1 MKGECGERVRKKGP
15 VILGRFW
22 IHWCE
27 KCNVPL
33 ISDKCDIHGKKGVFK
48 ITLTPPGDVR
58 FAFKRDIELI
68 VEVFKKHYGV
78 DISKILEGKV
88 VLLNKIPSEDDAYE
102 IIFDGFIFGNII
114 FDPIKLEWRPS
125 LKIEGAKLLW
135 EKFGKK
141 LKKWVIIDKGAVEPV
156 KKGANV
162 LPVGILE
169 AEESIKRNEEVI
181 VVSEDGEVVGVG
193 IAKKDY
199 AGLVSKER
207 GTGIKM
213 KRKAWG
219 SGKRVKDRKASI
231 EDVIRANR
239 TALEEKVEEAKE
251 FMRKTQEKYNLPI
264 AVAYSGGKDSLAV
277 LGLALETFE
286 RFTVFFN
293 NTGIEFPE
301 TLENVEEIRRELEP
315 KGINFV
321 IADAKDAFWRAINV
335 FSPPGMDYRW
345 CCKVTKLGPITL
357 AIDRHFPQ
365 GVLMFVGQRKF
376 ESFKRYKQ
384 GRVWRNIWVPNEIG
398 AAPIFHWTALEV
410 WLYIFSRKLKYNKLY
425 ERGIDRIG
433 CFLCPSQSLAEIERL
448 KKEKPELWEKWYT
461 ELEKWRKRLNL
472 PEEWIKYGFWR
483 WRRIGKREKVI
494 ARELGIYIPEERG
507 WNAIKYTIE
516 EKNGEFKVKISTKV
530 NLKRIKEVAPILGPV
545 EEEKSVL
552 RAGDVIFD
560 ADRNLILAPTLDEAY
575 LSYFL
580 IRRAYECVGC
590 GVCVTKCPKRAIEID
605 EKRKKIIVNPEKCI
619 HCRECMEVCPLV
631 VIKGIE
637 EGSQL

>member
-1 MKGECGERVRKKGP
+1 MV
-15 VILGRFW
+15 LGRFW

-33 ISDKCDIHGKKGVFK
+33 ISDRCSVHGKDGVFK
-48 ITLTPPGDVR
+48 IELTPPGDVR

-78 DISKILEGKV
+78 DISEVLEGKI
-88 VLLNKIPSEDDAYE
+88 VLLNKVPSEDDAYE
-102 IIFDGFIFGNII
+102 IIFDGFIFGLII
-114 FDPIKLEWRPS
+114 FDPIRLEWRPA
-125 LKIEGAKLLW
+125 LKVEGAKLLW
-135 EKFGKK
+135 ERYGKNM
-141 LKKWVIIDKGAVEPV
+141 KKWVIIDRGAVEPV
-156 KKGANV
+156 KNGANV
-162 LPVGILE
+162 LPVGIIE
-169 AEESIKRNEEVI
+169 AEESIRRNDEVI
-181 VVSEDGEVVGVG
+181 VVSEDGEVIGVG

-199 AGLVSKER
+199 NGLVSRER
-207 GTGIKM
+207 GTGVKM
-213 KRKAWG
+213 KRKAQG
-219 SGKRVKDRKASI
+219 SGKRVPGKKASI

-239 TALEEKVEEAKE
+239 ISLEEKVEEAKD
-251 FMRKTQEKYNLPI
+251 FMKRIAEKYKLPI

-277 LGLALETFE
+277 LGLALETFDS
-286 RFTVFFN
+286 FAVFFN

-315 KGINFV
+315 RGVRFI
-321 IADAKDAFWRAINV
+321 IADAGDAFWRAINV

-357 AIDRHFPQ
+357 AIDKHFPQ

-410 WLYIFSRKLKYNKLY
+410 WLYIFSRGLKYNRLY

-433 CFLCPSQSLAEIERL
+433 CFLCPSQSLAEIEKL
-448 KKEKPELWEKWYT
+448 KREKPELWGKWAK

-472 PEEWIKYGFWR
+472 PEEWIRYGFWR
-483 WRRIGKREKVI
+483 WRRLGKREKVL
-494 ARELGIYIPEERG
+494 ARQLGIELPEERK
-507 WNAIKYTIE
+507 WEPIKFEIE
-516 EKNGEFKVKISTKV
+516 ERDGKYLVKISTKI
-530 NLKRIKEVAPILGPV
+530 NLKRIREVAPILGKV
-545 EEEKSVL
+545 EEGEGYLKAGENVFSEKDNIIIS
-552 RAGDVIFD
+552 
-560 ADRNLILAPTLDEAY
+560 PTLDEAY
-575 LSYFL
+575 ASFFL

-590 GVCVTKCPKRAIEID
+590 GVCVTKCPERAISID
-605 EKRKKIIVNPEKCI
+605 ERRRKIVVDPEKCT

-631 VIKGIE
+631 VIKGVEI
-637 EGSQL
+637 GSQL